1 MSKPLSTREKRL
13 LWLCLGVLLLM
24 ATAIGANVILQK
36 RSTLVKRIA
45 DLEGLKRE
53 NDAWLRD
60 QAFWEKRRLWLAD
73 SMPATDS
80 VGRAQG
86 QLLEELQNAALE
98 REVKILQQT
107 PLEPVSD
114 ENHREVS
121 VSLRL
126 TGDLP
131 KVMAWL
137 ATMQSPEKFQT
148 LKVLELDLDRR
159 SRLPTPQAQC
169 DLTIARWFKPE
180 TGL

>member
-13 LWLCLGVLLLM
+13 LWLCMGVLVLM
-24 ATAIGANVILQK
+24 ATAIGANFILQK
-36 RSTLVKRIA
+36 RSALVTRIA
-45 DLEGLKRE
+45 ELEAQKRE
-53 NDAWLRD
+53 NESWLRD
-60 QAFWEKRRLWLAD
+60 KAFWEKRRLWLAD
-73 SMPATDS
+73 NMPVTDS
-80 VGRAQG
+80 MGRAQG
-86 QLLEELQNAALE
+86 QLLEEMQNEALD

-107 PLEPVSD
+107 PLESVSNED
-114 ENHREVS
+114 FREVA

-137 ATMQSPEKFQT
+137 AVMQSPEKFQSV
-148 LKVLELDLDRR
+148 KVLELDLDRR

-180 TGL
+180 TAL

>member
-1 MSKPLSTREKRL
+1 MSKPLTTREKRL
-13 LWLCLGVLLLM
+13 LWLCLGVLVLM
-24 ATAIGANVILQK
+24 ATAIGANVIIQK
-36 RSTLVKRIA
+36 RAGLVKRIA
-45 DLEGLKRE
+45 EMDALKRE
-53 NDAWLRD
+53 NEAWLRD

-73 SMPATDS
+73 NMPRTDS
-80 VGRAQG
+80 MGRAQG
-86 QLLEELQNAALE
+86 QLLEELQNEALE

-107 PLEPVSD
+107 PLESVSS
-114 ENHREVS
+114 ENYREVA

-180 TGL
+180 TAL